1 MFCIGH
7 SPSNAIEVSR
17 EETEDLDDNICDDEY
32 EDDEEEGTSSCL
44 DNFFQAIEF
53 EIRIHSSVE
62 GDRLNAYYVP
72 DVQVPLMKICKKF
85 PMWTNLMVGFF
96 KSPYLTATSAAIEGE
111 FSQLKNSILRHES
124 RPLSVD
130 RFVVTH
136 LRSIEN
142 MMKIARSEQ
151 LFPPNK
157 SHIDSDLE
165 EKNRYTVGY
174 TMHESPNYGIEEEL
188 ERSTEDSHILN
199 SGIISSPRNVLSINY
214 SSSSSDDSLN
224 KEESWRG
231 LKNIRT
237 GPFKKSEKRVRT
249 SKNSLTLDKDIS
261 EEPVTKNSKKRRTK
275 YLEACP
281 EIERILSKT
290 CTRSSKTVLLRNGN
304 LTTPCSLNKKKYIIS
319 NTCAFDSLVFGIA
332 MACTDFP
339 SYHSYINS
347 KNIEFLNF
355 IVEIANHGSSAK
367 MYNSRLK
374 LLNTIFTSESC
385 VDNVHLINAECNVSL
400 IINGLLKE
408 VPSCIENI
416 SCSNQNC
423 RNYKKIRS
431 SPTILMNSTDGV
443 RVIVEGIS
451 ILPQVIEKYVN
462 SGSEICMLPNNSLP
476 CGGQK
481 NIERKL
487 QKHIFIELDSL
498 VFQADN
504 ILSCQLT
511 DIPQELS
518 VDNKQ

>member
-1 MFCIGH
+1 M
-7 SPSNAIEVSR
+7 
-17 EETEDLDDNICDDEY
+17 
-32 EDDEEEGTSSCL
+32 
-44 DNFFQAIEF
+44 
-53 EIRIHSSVE
+53 
-62 GDRLNAYYVP
+62 AY
-72 DVQVPLMKICKKF
+72 
-85 PMWTNLMVGFF
+85 
-96 KSPYLTATSAAIEGE
+96 
-111 FSQLKNSILRHES
+111 
-124 RPLSVD
+124 
-130 RFVVTH
+130 
-136 LRSIEN
+136 
-142 MMKIARSEQ
+142 
-151 LFPPNK
+151 
-157 SHIDSDLE
+157 
-165 EKNRYTVGY
+165 
-174 TMHESPNYGIEEEL
+174 
-188 ERSTEDSHILN
+188 
-199 SGIISSPRNVLSINY
+199 
-214 SSSSSDDSLN
+214 
-224 KEESWRG
+224 
-231 LKNIRT
+231 
-237 GPFKKSEKRVRT
+237 
-249 SKNSLTLDKDIS
+249 
-261 EEPVTKNSKKRRTK
+261 
-275 YLEACP
+275 
-281 EIERILSKT
+281 
-290 CTRSSKTVLLRNGN
+290 
-304 LTTPCSLNKKKYIIS
+304 
-319 NTCAFDSLVFGIA
+319 
-332 MACTDFP
+332 TDFP

-451 ILPQVIEKYVN
+451 ILLQVIEKYVN
-462 SGSEICMLPNNSLP
+462 SGSEICMLPNNSLL